1 MSTNVCKILMLHGT
15 SSQSHCLE
23 ETNVILGHGQ
33 SADIFKPKTRYVRE
47 VFRTLS
53 NEIEFEFKYLSGVL
67 SAYPDDNN
75 ITDKK
80 VWGYGEPE
88 NDKINGLEGSI
99 QHILDTLDEHGPF
112 SGIVGFSSGAAMTA
126 IVASMLEKRKAVCG
140 ISWEVI

>member
-1 MSTNVCKILMLHGT
+1 MSTNVCKILMLH
-15 SSQSHCLE
+15 
-23 ETNVILGHGQ
+23 GHGQ

-67 SAYPDDNN
+67 PAYPDDND